1 MKIQNTTS
9 LLETEIETNLN
20 AIKKLK
26 KLMPLAVLIGLVFT
40 CFLPPKKLSGG
51 QTLDLSY
58 IQYSTLRFI
67 IFFGVYFFSYNN
79 AVKKRKLNIKN
90 LKYKLSFM
98 QNLLTKKSFPETI
111 AHIDKNYIFTPTT
124 FKNGNQ
130 INNAG
135 ENNGSC
141 KIFAFAQLNNLS
153 KEETLSLFG
162 DFYQDVLNTPD
173 ATDHQ
178 NIRNFMIFGWEG
190 IQFEGEVLRAK

>member
-1 MKIQNTTS
+1 MNS
-9 LLETEIETNLN
+9 LKNL
-20 AIKKLK
+20 
-26 KLMPLAVLIGLVFT
+26 LV
-40 CFLPPKKLSGG
+40 K
-51 QTLDLSY
+51 
-58 IQYSTLRFI
+58 
-67 IFFGVYFFSYNN
+67 
-79 AVKKRKLNIKN
+79 IKN
-90 LKYKLSFM
+90 NHSV
-98 QNLLTKKSFPETI
+98 SFPETI
-111 AHIDKNYIFTPTT
+111 AHIDENYSFTPTT

-130 INNAG
+130 INTAG

-190 IQFEGEVLRAK
+190 IQFEGEVLRVK